1 MKKEDKDKKTVKK
14 TDNKKKETKNKNV
27 KKNTK
32 NEPKKQSEKKNV
44 KDEAKKD
51 EKKEVVRKE
60 ELNKEENI
68 NKIKKDTVRIIFAVV
83 LVIILLG
90 AYVYKTA
97 STKKYAR
104 DFKEEYEKING
115 KKVGEHEYRKI
126 TINENNPFRHVSQE
140 KVKSMLEEN
149 KTFYLYIG
157 DEKCPWCRSVVE
169 KAVEVANKKGIK
181 EIYYLNIWDK
191 DFNEILR
198 DKYTIKKL
206 GEKEKLNDGTET
218 YKLMLKRFNSKLSD
232 YTLTDE
238 ENVEVKIGE
247 KRIFA
252 PTYFYIKN
260 GKLERMTTALSDKQ
274 TDAYGRLTK
283 EILNDE
289 EKEFNKL
296 FK

>member
-1 MKKEDKDKKTVKK
+1 MEKKNSKVSKKNEKE
-14 TDNKKKETKNKNV
+14 KETKKV
-27 KKNTK
+27 
-32 NEPKKQSEKKNV
+32 EEKKI
-44 KDEAKKD
+44 ET
-51 EKKEVVRKE
+51 
-60 ELNKEENI
+60 NKM
-68 NKIKKDTVRIIFAVV
+68 KKDTVRIIFVV
-83 LVIILLG
+83 ILLLILLG
-90 AYVYKTA
+90 AYAYKEV
-97 STKKYAR
+97 SSKKYAK

-206 GEKEKLNDGTET
+206 SEKEKLNDGTET